1 MKKADAK
8 ISTIIG
14 SDVVINGDFQ
24 SEGSVRLDGD
34 VEGDVKVTGTL
45 VIGATGKIN
54 GAVEAAVTIIGGE
67 VIGDVTAPD
76 KIELTS
82 TARVIGNIKTDT
94 VVIDEKAIFHGFCNM
109 NQDAEQAKAKARRH
123 SGRELKAS
131 RKSARDTL
139 QEALM
144 SADAGSKEPAD
155 DSNNTF

>member
-45 VIGATGKIN
+45 VIGATGKVN
-54 GAVEAAVTIIGGE
+54 GAVDAAVTIIGGE

-123 SGRELKAS
+123 SGKELKAS

-144 SADAGSKEPAD
+144 AADAGNKEPAD
-155 DSNNTF
+155 DSDNTF